1 RRCHR
6 LRATAGVD
14 DVGELRAAAR
24 EEQPAQLLE
33 RLTGEQVAVAARN
46 LVELRGDRRVHLAV
60 AVTDAERGRAARAV
74 EIATPVGVV
83 EIAPLASH
91 DARQHAHSP
100 ARGAT

>member
-1 RRCHR
+1 EALPRRQPARVPVLQRDLQRRFHR

-14 DVGELRAAAR
+14 DVGELRAAAC
-24 EEQPAQLLE
+24 QHQAGQLLE
-33 RLTGEQVAVAARN
+33 RLTGEQVAVAAGH

-83 EIAPLASH
+83 E
-91 DARQHAHSP
+91 
-100 ARGAT
+100 